1 MTNIGDLSL
10 ILTIFASLWAIIALV
25 YGLKKRSKDFID
37 SGRRGV
43 NSAFFLVTL
52 ASVMLVYGFVTRDFS
67 IKYVANH
74 SSRDLPLFYT
84 ISAFWA
90 GQEGSLLFWLWL
102 LSIFGAIMVWRNR
115 KEEDELANYALLMI
129 AGAVLFF
136 ALVVTLWS
144 NPFTR
149 FIYQSPPEDGFG
161 LNPLLQNFYMIFHPP
176 TLFVG
181 FAGFTVP
188 FAYALGALISGKS
201 GNSWIPRSRPW
212 TIFSWMFLT
221 LGIVLGGKWAYVE
234 LGWGGYWSW
243 DPIENASL
251 FPWLTATA
259 FLHSVMI
266 QERRN
271 MLKIWSIALVTLTFE
286 LCLFGTFLT
295 RSGILSSV
303 HAFAASKTP
312 FVFLAFIF
320 ISSLAIVGFSIL
332 RREQLKSTNRFGA
345 LLSRES
351 SFLINSLLLLGLTF
365 ATLWGTMYPIISEI
379 FIGKKI
385 TVGEAFFNLVNRP
398 IGLLLLILTGICP
411 LISWRKATVTN
422 FTRNFVIPFVLAFS
436 GTVFSYIFYRN
447 LGIYSLFCIFASI
460 FVVITIL
467 MELYRGTRAR
477 SKREGSNPF
486 SAFWGLVWRNKRR
499 YGGYIVHI
507 GIVLVF
513 IGIMGSTGF
522 KTKSEQS
529 LAQGESFQIG
539 SYDVMYAERFSE
551 QKRNA
556 HHEGVKLVV
565 TNAGKEVATLTP
577 ALAFYPQKNQ
587 QTTSELD
594 IHSTF
599 LQDLYASLS
608 EIANDGRAAITFYI
622 TPLVGLIWLGC
633 WVMLAGATIAVLELL
648 IRFFT
653 MGGNLRKEKM

>member
-1 MTNIGDLSL
+1 
-10 ILTIFASLWAIIALV
+10 
-25 YGLKKRSKDFID
+25 
-37 SGRRGV
+37 
-43 NSAFFLVTL
+43 
-52 ASVMLVYGFVTRDFS
+52 MLVYGFVTRDFS
-67 IKYVANH
+67 IKYVADH

-102 LSIFGAIMVWRNR
+102 LSIFGAILVWRNR
-115 KEEDELANYALLMI
+115 KAKDELANYALLTI
-129 AGAVLFF
+129 AGTELFL
-136 ALVVTLWS
+136 ALFVTLWS

-149 FIYQSPPEDGFG
+149 FIYQAPPEDGAG

-212 TIFSWMFLT
+212 TIFSWAFLT
-221 LGIVLGGKWAYVE
+221 LGIVLGAKWAYVE
-234 LGWGGYWSW
+234 LGWGGYWAW

-271 MLKIWSIALVTLTFE
+271 MLKIWNIALITLTFE

-312 FVFLAFIF
+312 FVFIGFIF
-320 ISSLAIVGFSIL
+320 ISSLAIVGFLIL
-332 RREQLKSTNRFGA
+332 RKEQLKSTNKFDA

-351 SFLINSLLLLGLTF
+351 SFLINGLLLLGLTF

-385 TVGEAFFNLVNRP
+385 TVGEPFFNLVNRP
-398 IGLLLLILTGICP
+398 LGLLLLILTGICP
-411 LISWRKATVTN
+411 LISWRKATVKN
-422 FTRNFVIPFVLAFS
+422 FTKNFVIPLAVAFS
-436 GTVFSYIFYRN
+436 GTIVSYLFYRN
-447 LGIYSLFCIFASI
+447 IGIYSLFCIFASI

-467 MELYRGTRAR
+467 MELYRGTSARAR
-477 SKREGSNPF
+477 REGANLF
-486 SAFWGLVWRNKRR
+486 HAFWGLVWRNKRR

-507 GIVLVF
+507 GIALVF

-539 SYDVMYAERFSE
+539 SYDVTYTERFSE
-551 QKRNA
+551 KKRNA
-556 HHEGVKLVV
+556 NLEGVKLVV
-565 TNAGKEVATLTP
+565 TNAGKNVATLMP

-587 QTTSELD
+587 QPTSELD
-594 IHSTF
+594 IYSTF
-599 LQDLYASLS
+599 SQDLYASLS
-608 EIANDGRAAITFYI
+608 EIANDGRMAVTFYV
-622 TPLVGLIWLGC
+622 TPLVGFIWLGC
-633 WVMLAGATIAVLELL
+633 WIMLAGAIIAVLELL
-648 IRFFT
+648 IRLFHRREIL
-653 MGGNLRKEKM
+653 MEEKM